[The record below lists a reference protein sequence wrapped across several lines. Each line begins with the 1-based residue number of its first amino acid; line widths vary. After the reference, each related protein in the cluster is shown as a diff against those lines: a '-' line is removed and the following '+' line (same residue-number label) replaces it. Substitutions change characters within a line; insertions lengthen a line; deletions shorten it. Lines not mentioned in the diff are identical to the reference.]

1 MQKFRFSTCLDFII
15 VHAINFAKNYLFY
28 RYFAK
33 ILTRITKQLFR
44 RTLHDDYSENQN
56 MQ

>member
-15 VHAINFAKNYLFY
+15 VHARNFAKNYLFY